1 MGRFKVSV
9 DFTQPPFFPLQWA
22 SCVRNFFILNEHLE
36 MAFSI
41 RHSQSVYF
49 VSCIHRF
56 SQPLT
61 ETGLAQ
67 KSLEQPDVQ
76 YLVHSQFI
84 NGDGNT

>member
-1 MGRFKVSV
+1 MV
-9 DFTQPPFFPLQWA
+9 
-22 SCVRNFFILNEHLE
+22 
-36 MAFSI
+36 FSI